1 MSGPLLLDTN
11 SLIALFENIGRAVE
25 VISDY
30 SRVVIP
36 VVVCGEFDSGT
47 QGDTARE
54 RAQRDSLANFLA
66 TPNVSVLPITR
77 NTASFY
83 AKVYVY
89 LRKAGK
95 PIPINAIW
103 IAAATMETAGILCTD
118 DRHLLSLPLI
128 RTTGF

>member
-11 SLIALFENIGRAVE
+11 SLIALFENIGHMAAV
-25 VISDY
+25 VFDY
-30 SRVVIP
+30 SRVIIP
-36 VVVCGEFDSGT
+36 AVVCGEFDSGT

-54 RAQRDSLANFLA
+54 RVQRDSLAKFLA

-83 AKVYVY
+83 AQVYVY
-89 LRKAGK
+89 LRKIGK
-95 PIPINAIW
+95 PIPINDIW
-103 IAAATMETAGILCTD
+103 IAAATMETAGVLCTD
-118 DRHLLSLPLI
+118 DKHLLSLPLI